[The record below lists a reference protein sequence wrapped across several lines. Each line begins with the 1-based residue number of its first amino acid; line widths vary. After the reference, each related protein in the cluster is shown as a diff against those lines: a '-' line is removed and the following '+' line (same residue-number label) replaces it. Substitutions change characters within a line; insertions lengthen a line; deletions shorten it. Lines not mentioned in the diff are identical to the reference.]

1 MILYMY
7 IILWFCGNEET
18 LDFSISDEQREL
30 LSRLDEFCDMNLRED
45 LVRRWYAEGG
55 VPDSFMQSYYN
66 EGFGLIG
73 FPERMNGIPSSVLT
87 RVLML
92 ERLGLR
98 AGATLPMSSIMNYA
112 NIVSSVA
119 NDQQMDEISSYFEK
133 TGRPSFSFAISEPQ
147 AGSDSLNARTVAI
160 EQEDGFVIRGTK
172 SFVSFGQYAPYVV
185 LIAHDVALDDD
196 IEVGRKP
203 LTFFFLPSDSE
214 GIDIIPIPKLSQNLI
229 PSAEII
235 FNEVFVDASAVMGVR
250 GEAARLLLNSF
261 DYGRLYL
268 CATSIGMA
276 QAAFNQAMVYATNR
290 KTTNRT
296 ILSFQQVQEMVV
308 DMQIKI
314 DSMRSLL
321 YKTAREF
328 EDSSSEERRL
338 NAAMLKRYV
347 PRAAME
353 VADSAMQIL
362 GSNGFMS
369 TSLSARVWEE
379 SRGYRIAEG
388 TDQIMTVIA
397 AKRIARRSEFER
409 SDPPVWRF

>member
-1 MILYMY
+1 M
-7 IILWFCGNEET
+7 
-18 LDFSISDEQREL
+18 DFSINEEQREL
-30 LSRLDEFCDMNLRED
+30 LSRLDDFCDMHLRED

-55 VPDSFMQSYYN
+55 VPDSFMRSYYS

-73 FPERMNGIPSSVLT
+73 FPERMNGIPSTVLT

-112 NIVSSVA
+112 NIVSTVA
-119 NDQQMDEISSYFEK
+119 NDWQMDEISSHFEK
-133 TGRPSFSFAISEPQ
+133 TGRPPFSFAISEPQ
-147 AGSDSLNARTVAI
+147 AGSDSLNAQTIAM
-160 EQEDGFVIRGTK
+160 EHKDGFILRGVK

-185 LIAHDVALDDD
+185 LIAHDVALDND

-203 LTFFFLPSDSE
+203 LTFFFLPSNSD

-235 FNEVFVDASAVMGVR
+235 FNDVFVEASAVMGIR
-250 GEAARLLLNSF
+250 GEAARPLLNSF

-276 QAAFNQAMVYATNR
+276 QAAFNQAMAYATNR
-290 KTTNRT
+290 KIADKT
-296 ILSFQQVQEMVV
+296 ILSFQQIQEMVV

-321 YKTAREF
+321 YKTAKEF
-328 EDSSSEERRL
+328 EDSPGEQRRL
-338 NAAMLKRYV
+338 SAAMLKRYA
-347 PRAAME
+347 PRTAME

-362 GSNGFMS
+362 GSKGFMS
-369 TSLSARVWEE
+369 TSLAARVWEE
-379 SRGYRIAEG
+379 SRGYRLAEG

-397 AKRIARRSEFER
+397 AKRIAHQFER
-409 SDPPVWRF
+409 NHNEPCVWSF